1 MKKVRDLPMDG
12 SASGLDGAFRGVIEE
27 AVAPLIGRMDSLE
40 ERMDSL
46 ERHMANIENLTGT
59 RFGALEGRMK
69 RMENGI
75 VDIAALLK
83 YDKRAA

>member
-1 MKKVRDLPMDG
+1 M
-12 SASGLDGAFRGVIEE
+12 
-27 AVAPLIGRMDSLE
+27 
-40 ERMDSL
+40 
-46 ERHMANIENLTGT
+46 ENLTDT

-69 RMENGI
+69 RIESGI

>member
-1 MKKVRDLPMDG
+1 MKSVRDLPMDG
-12 SASGLDGAFRGVIEE
+12 STGRLDGAFRGVIEE

-46 ERHMANIENLTGT
+46 ERHVTNMANLADA

-69 RMENGI
+69 RMENSI
-75 VDIAALLK
+75 VDIAVLLK